1 MSKKVYQD
9 KFYIKPGKKQIV
21 YGHEGHYYDVT
32 NDVIKAMFHYMLLNF
47 VELNF
52 NKNEKKVINGM
63 IANSFKRIKQEKM
76 RGRTHKQR
84 DATYNF
90 FVFRL
95 LSLIE
100 ALLTKRE

>member
-52 NKNEKKVINGM
+52 NKDEKDPIKIFEIEDGDGFTLAIYPTPEENKKEKKDG
-63 IANSFKRIKQEKM
+63 E
-76 RGRTHKQR
+76 
-84 DATYNF
+84 
-90 FVFRL
+90 
-95 LSLIE
+95 
-100 ALLTKRE
+100 